1 MCSQGNSWYIKH
13 PWQSAAFSH
22 HIGPP
27 LSLLLHSSW
36 TVDTT
41 EICPA
46 TKWCG
51 SYTYSIKLKL
61 HYSTSP
67 GGHSSPNPAD
77 SHRSLKKPNIAFIK
91 RIISM
96 LNLRF
101 LSNFVSGFMIRICFT
116 IENGAAWISIWQISS
131 SSQSLWCITLP
142 MNLAKKGGRN
152 KSRKSWKGKRYNI
165 VDLDFSPL
173 FAKWEKVEGCVK
185 PNIACICIFVFV
197 NLYLYICFCIFLFV
211 YLYLYICTCIFLFVY
226 LYLYTY
232 IYIFVFVYLYL
243 YTYIWKVRKSKRLR

>member
-1 MCSQGNSWYIKH
+1 MNFSCCIDCTRQVLMIWSFNVISLLERFTKKLFSKRFDGFWNMCSQGNSWYIKH

-101 LSNFVSGFMIRICFT
+101 LSNFVSGFTIRISFT
-116 IENGAAWISIWQISS
+116 IENGVAWISIWQISS

-142 MNLAKKGGRN
+142 MNLAKKEGRS
-152 KSRKSWKGKRYNI
+152 KSRKSWKGQRYNI
-165 VDLDFSPL
+165 VDLNFSSFL
-173 FAKWEKVEGCVK
+173 QSEK
-185 PNIACICIFVFV
+185 N
-197 NLYLYICFCIFLFV
+197 
-211 YLYLYICTCIFLFVY
+211 
-226 LYLYTY
+226 
-232 IYIFVFVYLYL
+232 
-243 YTYIWKVRKSKRLR
+243 RRLR